1 MRQQRHGRGRNART
15 GYPGVGSAGR
25 DAGNRG
31 ITTAEKR
38 AVLTVLRTL
47 AAGNDAAAAACDRLE
62 ALWGADDPDNRNTA
76 RLSLAVLGRMI
87 LGRS

>member
-1 MRQQRHGRGRNART
+1 MPAPAT
-15 GYPGVGSAGR
+15 PAWEALVGLLGT
-25 DAGNRG
+25 DG
-31 ITTAEKR
+31 ITAAEKQ
-38 AVLTVLRTL
+38 ALLAILRLL

-87 LGRS
+87 LGRG

>member
-1 MRQQRHGRGRNART
+1 MPAPATPAWEALVGLRGT
-15 GYPGVGSAGR
+15 
-25 DAGNRG
+25 DG
-31 ITTAEKR
+31 ITAAEKQ
-38 AVLTVLRTL
+38 ALLAILRLL

-87 LGRS
+87 LGRG